1 MNLNGWRVFRPL
13 KVWRPSL
20 RVRLALWSAGLL
32 FVASGGLTLFINV
45 ATTAT
50 TPRSATAVAVLDDA
64 SPVPSE
70 LPTLMLT
77 PPATQARLPMPLPV
91 GFMPPEVAVLRQM
104 HIFSLVGLGLVAV
117 LGGAG
122 IYWVSGRALRPV
134 REVSQVARRI
144 RAGALNTR
152 LALDGPDD
160 ELKELADAFDG
171 MLERLERAFEQQSR
185 FVTDAAHELRTPLA
199 TLRTNLEVACSNPT
213 ATLGD
218 YREMTETLERSL
230 RQLER
235 LVENLLILAT
245 EDRAVVKSE
254 FALGPLLEDVLLDLQ
269 PVADK
274 QAVTL
279 RYTGEIHLTV
289 QGDESLLRRVFY
301 NLIENGIR
309 YNRPGGEV
317 VVTIRQEGVWAI
329 VVVADTGMGISPAE
343 QAHIFDR
350 FYRGSRSQARH
361 KGGVGLGLSIV
372 AHIVQQHG
380 GQVQVDST
388 PGVGSTFTVQ
398 LPA

>member
-13 KVWRPSL
+13 KVWRPPL

-50 TPRSATAVAVLDDA
+50 TPRSATAVTVLDEA
-64 SPVPSE
+64 SPVPGE
-70 LPTLMLT
+70 LPMPMLT
-77 PPATQARLPMPLPV
+77 PQAIQGRPPMP
-91 GFMPPEVAVLRQM
+91 FIPPEVAVLRQM
-104 HIFSLVGLGLVAV
+104 RIFSLVGLGLVAM

-122 IYWVSGRALRPV
+122 IYWASGRALRPV

-144 RAGALNTR
+144 RAGALDTR

-171 MLERLERAFEQQSR
+171 MLDRLERAFDQQSR

-199 TLRTNLEVACSNPT
+199 TLRTNLEVVCSNPT

-269 PVADK
+269 PVADEH
-274 QAVTL
+274 AVTL
-279 RYTGEIHLTV
+279 HYTGEIHLTV
-289 QGDESLLRRVFY
+289 RGDETLLRRVFY

-317 VVTIRQEGVWAI
+317 VVTIRQEGVWAV
-329 VVVADTGMGISPAE
+329 VVVADTGMGISAEE
-343 QAHIFDR
+343 QAHIFER
-350 FYRGSRSQARH
+350 FYRIDRSRARH
-361 KGGVGLGLSIV
+361 KGGAGLGLAIT
-372 AHIVQQHG
+372 AHIIQLHG
-380 GQVQVDST
+380 GTIQVEST
-388 PGVGSTFTVQ
+388 PGMGSIFTMR
-398 LPA
+398 LPL